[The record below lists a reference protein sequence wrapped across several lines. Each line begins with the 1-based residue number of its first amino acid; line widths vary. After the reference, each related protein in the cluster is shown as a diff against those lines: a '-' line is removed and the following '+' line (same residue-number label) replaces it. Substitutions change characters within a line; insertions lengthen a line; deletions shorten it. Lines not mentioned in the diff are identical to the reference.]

1 MVLPS
6 LTVTVADEH
15 RVVYWFIMVS
25 HPPKSPRLVRS
36 PPYCGGTRS
45 RSGRRPRLY
54 GSPAAIRP
62 LWRRRCGSSRPPGGA
77 IAQAAALSRHIRVPR
92 GAMAAEGPEE
102 GPGGPGGTGGAVEGD
117 GNGGETPGTGGG
129 EGAVPPPPS
138 INRAPPPISA
148 PPAEPPPP
156 SPPSPSAA
164 PSPPQGLNGTP
175 PAEPPPEE
183 PPPFPPEFQRLWGA
197 AQGNPHDF
205 SAWTELLAYVEQEE
219 LLQGA
224 RRAFDAF
231 LRRYPYCYGYWGKYA
246 ELERRLGSARR
257 AQQVLER
264 GLESIPLSLE
274 LWLSY
279 IGILQ
284 SSVDPARPESAQ
296 RVRGAFEA
304 ALAAAGM
311 DFRSDK
317 LWESYVEWERERGD
331 LRAVTAIYDRLL
343 SMPTQLYSHHWERFK
358 EHVLQ
363 HPPCAILSPEELLWV
378 RSKLGSASGSTSASG
393 YTSASGSDP
402 APKAPPEG
410 PETPPGEEPPPGTPP
425 GAQEDLDQ
433 EKIRELVISMRQQIH
448 AQNEAEVSKRW
459 NFEDGIK
466 RPYFHVKP
474 LERAQ
479 LRNWRE
485 YLDFEV
491 AAGSQERSIVLF
503 ERCLV
508 ACALYEE
515 FWVKYTRYLES
526 RTVPGARSVF
536 QRACGFHLPRKPNI
550 HLLWAAFEEK
560 QGNVDEARRILRSFE
575 AAVPGLAMV
584 RLRRVSL
591 ERRHGRVAEAEA
603 LLLEAMRDN
612 EGLPLGSF
620 YAVKLA
626 RQVCKVQ
633 KNLGKARRVLV
644 EALEKD
650 PDNARLHANLLEME
664 FGADLGQNEGN
675 TMSCF
680 ERALSSP
687 LPDEAKLLFS
697 QRRVEFLEDFGS
709 SIHSLLKA
717 YDEHQKILKAHAARK
732 RAPENG
738 SGGPDDKRLRPDD
751 PSGLLG
757 PLNFSGG
764 DPNPSY
770 NYWYQATAPMATRAP
785 GATATTTGRAEG
797 GAAPLPCPDPPVQ
810 IVGPPS
816 PKIWGVG
823 GVVNKE
829 TLRSYPR
836 RLLGFV
842 LFWGSFFC
850 FRGGSQQILGIAQGG
865 FWGVLDEFQSSP
877 PRFWGVSGGFQNAS
891 MNPQVPTASSGVAQ
905 VELEVPKTD
914 FGGGL
919 QRSFGLSTAD
929 SRGILGC
936 SRWIWR
942 CPKQI
947 LGCSR

>member
-1 MVLPS
+1 
-6 LTVTVADEH
+6 
-15 RVVYWFIMVS
+15 
-25 HPPKSPRLVRS
+25 
-36 PPYCGGTRS
+36 
-45 RSGRRPRLY
+45 
-54 GSPAAIRP
+54 
-62 LWRRRCGSSRPPGGA
+62 
-77 IAQAAALSRHIRVPR
+77 
-92 GAMAAEGPEE
+92 
-102 GPGGPGGTGGAVEGD
+102 
-117 GNGGETPGTGGG
+117 
-129 EGAVPPPPS
+129 
-138 INRAPPPISA
+138 
-148 PPAEPPPP
+148 
-156 SPPSPSAA
+156 
-164 PSPPQGLNGTP
+164 
-175 PAEPPPEE
+175 
-183 PPPFPPEFQRLWGA
+183 
-197 AQGNPHDF
+197 
-205 SAWTELLAYVEQEE
+205 ELLE
-219 LLQGA
+219 GA

-231 LRRYPYCYGYWGKYA
+231 FQRYPYCYGYWRKYA
-246 ELERRLGSARR
+246 ELERRLGSARS
-257 AQQVLER
+257 AQQVGRALLGFE
-264 GLESIPLSLE
+264 GEIPLFSGVWE
-274 LWLSY
+274 
-279 IGILQ
+279 GTAPCPAGAGAGAA
-284 SSVDPARPESAQ
+284 VDPAEPGAVAELHRAPAELAGPSTARERPEGQGVSNGGNNPGEILGMGGECPWECPESAQ
-296 RVRGAFEA
+296 RVWGAFEA

-317 LWESYVEWERERGD
+317 LWESYLEWERERGD

-363 HPPCAILSPEELLWV
+363 HPPGAILSPEELLW
-378 RSKLGSASGSTSASG
+378 
-393 YTSASGSDP
+393 
-402 APKAPPEG
+402 
-410 PETPPGEEPPPGTPP
+410 
-425 GAQEDLDQ
+425 EDLDQ
-433 EKIRELVISMRQQIH
+433 EKIRELVISMRQQIY

-503 ERCLV
+503 ERCLI

-560 QGNVDEARRILRSFE
+560 QGNIEEARRILRCFE

-603 LLLEAMRDN
+603 LLLEAMRAN

-633 KNLGKARRVLV
+633 KNLGKARKVLV

-664 FGADLGQNEGN
+664 FGADVGQNEGN

-680 ERALSSP
+680 ERALRSP

-709 SIHSLLKA
+709 SIHRTEQPGGTPGRVWGLPPERCPLPSLLKA
-717 YDEHQKILKAHAARK
+717 YDEHQKILKAHATRK

-738 SGGPDDKRLRPDD
+738 SEEPDDKRLRPDD

-770 NYWYQATAPMATRAP
+770 NYWYQHGYGTY
-785 GATATTTGRAEG
+785 GY
-797 GAAPLPCPDPPVQ
+797 Q
-810 IVGPPS
+810 S
-816 PKIWGVG
+816 PWGYSHYYG
-823 GVVNKE
+823 
-829 TLRSYPR
+829 
-836 RLLGFV
+836 
-842 LFWGSFFC
+842 
-850 FRGGSQQILGIAQGG
+850 
-865 FWGVLDEFQSSP
+865 QS
-877 PRFWGVSGGFQNAS
+877 
-891 MNPQVPTASSGVAQ
+891 
-905 VELEVPKTD
+905 
-914 FGGGL
+914 
-919 QRSFGLSTAD
+919 
-929 SRGILGC
+929 
-936 SRWIWR
+936 
-942 CPKQI
+942 
-947 LGCSR
+947 

>member
-1 MVLPS
+1 
-6 LTVTVADEH
+6 
-15 RVVYWFIMVS
+15 
-25 HPPKSPRLVRS
+25 
-36 PPYCGGTRS
+36 
-45 RSGRRPRLY
+45 
-54 GSPAAIRP
+54 
-62 LWRRRCGSSRPPGGA
+62 
-77 IAQAAALSRHIRVPR
+77 
-92 GAMAAEGPEE
+92 MAEE
-102 GPGGPGGTGGAVEGD
+102 GPGGPDKPGGAMEGD
-117 GNGGETPGTGGG
+117 GDGGETPAADGG
-129 EGAVPPPPS
+129 EP
-138 INRAPPPISA
+138 
-148 PPAEPPPP
+148 
-156 SPPSPSAA
+156 
-164 PSPPQGLNGTP
+164 GLNGGP
-175 PAEPPPEE
+175 PSEPPPEE

-197 AQGNPHDF
+197 AQGNPQDF

-219 LLQGA
+219 LLEGA

-231 LRRYPYCYGYWGKYA
+231 FQRYPYCYGYWRKYA
-246 ELERRLGSARR
+246 ELERRLGSARS

-264 GLESIPLSLE
+264 GLQSIPLSLE

-279 IGILQ
+279 IAHLQ
-284 SSVDPARPESAQ
+284 SSLDPERPESAQ

-317 LWESYVEWERERGD
+317 LWESYLEWERERGD

-343 SMPTQLYSHHWERFK
+343 SMPTQLYSQHWERFK
-358 EHVLQ
+358 QHVLQ
-363 HPPCAILSPEELLWV
+363 HPPGAILSPEELLWV
-378 RSKLGSASGSTSASG
+378 RSKLGPDAA
-393 YTSASGSDP
+393 P
-402 APKAPPEG
+402 APKAPPEA
-410 PETPPGEEPPPGTPP
+410 PPGEEPPPGAPEP
-425 GAQEDLDQ
+425 QQDLDQ

-459 NFEDGIK
+459 SFEDGIK

-491 AAGSQERSIVLF
+491 AAGSHERSIVLF

-560 QGNVDEARRILRSFE
+560 QGNVEEARRILRCFE

-603 LLLEAMRDN
+603 LLLEAMRAN

-664 FGADLGQNEGN
+664 FGADVGQNEGN

-680 ERALSSP
+680 ERALRSP

-738 SGGPDDKRLRPDD
+738 SEEPDDKRLRPDD

-770 NYWYQATAPMATRAP
+770 NYWYQH
-785 GATATTTGRAEG
+785 GYSSYGY
-797 GAAPLPCPDPPVQ
+797 Q
-810 IVGPPS
+810 S
-816 PKIWGVG
+816 PWGYG
-823 GVVNKE
+823 HYYG
-829 TLRSYPR
+829 
-836 RLLGFV
+836 
-842 LFWGSFFC
+842 
-850 FRGGSQQILGIAQGG
+850 
-865 FWGVLDEFQSSP
+865 QS
-877 PRFWGVSGGFQNAS
+877 
-891 MNPQVPTASSGVAQ
+891 
-905 VELEVPKTD
+905 
-914 FGGGL
+914 
-919 QRSFGLSTAD
+919 
-929 SRGILGC
+929 
-936 SRWIWR
+936 
-942 CPKQI
+942 
-947 LGCSR
+947 

>member
-1 MVLPS
+1 
-6 LTVTVADEH
+6 
-15 RVVYWFIMVS
+15 
-25 HPPKSPRLVRS
+25 
-36 PPYCGGTRS
+36 
-45 RSGRRPRLY
+45 
-54 GSPAAIRP
+54 
-62 LWRRRCGSSRPPGGA
+62 
-77 IAQAAALSRHIRVPR
+77 
-92 GAMAAEGPEE
+92 MAAEGPEE
-102 GPGGPGGTGGAVEGD
+102 GTGGTDGTGGAMDGD
-117 GNGGETPGTGGG
+117 GDGGETPGRGGG
-129 EGAVPPPPS
+129 EVPGGCPRGWGSRSRSRCRPPPPQ
-138 INRAPPPISA
+138 A
-148 PPAEPPPP
+148 
-156 SPPSPSAA
+156 
-164 PSPPQGLNGTP
+164 LNGAP
-175 PAEPPPEE
+175 

-197 AQGNPHDF
+197 AQGSPHDF
-205 SAWTELLAYVEQEE
+205 GAWTELLAYVEQEE
-219 LLQGA
+219 LLEAA

-231 LRRYPYCYGYWGKYA
+231 FQRFPYCFGYWRKYA

-264 GLESIPLSLE
+264 GLQSIPLSLE
-274 LWLSY
+274 LWLHY
-279 IGILQ
+279 IGLLQ
-284 SSVDPARPESAQ
+284 SSLDPARPESAQ

-363 HPPCAILSPEELLWV
+363 HPPGAILSPEELLWL
-378 RSKLGSASGSTSASG
+378 RSKLGSGSE
-393 YTSASGSDP
+393 P
-402 APKAPPEG
+402 APKPPEG
-410 PETPPGEEPPPGTPP
+410 PEAPPGEEAPP
-425 GAQEDLDQ
+425 GAPPEAQEEPDQ

-503 ERCLV
+503 ERCLI

-603 LLLEAMRDN
+603 LLLEAMRAN

-633 KNLGKARRVLV
+633 KNLGKAREVLV

-664 FGADLGQNEGN
+664 FGADVGQNEGN

-680 ERALSSP
+680 ERALRSP

-738 SGGPDDKRLRPDD
+738 SEEPDDKRLRPDD

-770 NYWYQATAPMATRAP
+770 NYWYQHGYSTY
-785 GATATTTGRAEG
+785 GY
-797 GAAPLPCPDPPVQ
+797 Q
-810 IVGPPS
+810 S
-816 PKIWGVG
+816 PWGYSHYYG
-823 GVVNKE
+823 
-829 TLRSYPR
+829 
-836 RLLGFV
+836 
-842 LFWGSFFC
+842 
-850 FRGGSQQILGIAQGG
+850 
-865 FWGVLDEFQSSP
+865 QS
-877 PRFWGVSGGFQNAS
+877 
-891 MNPQVPTASSGVAQ
+891 
-905 VELEVPKTD
+905 
-914 FGGGL
+914 
-919 QRSFGLSTAD
+919 
-929 SRGILGC
+929 
-936 SRWIWR
+936 
-942 CPKQI
+942 
-947 LGCSR
+947 

>member
-1 MVLPS
+1 
-6 LTVTVADEH
+6 
-15 RVVYWFIMVS
+15 
-25 HPPKSPRLVRS
+25 
-36 PPYCGGTRS
+36 
-45 RSGRRPRLY
+45 
-54 GSPAAIRP
+54 
-62 LWRRRCGSSRPPGGA
+62 
-77 IAQAAALSRHIRVPR
+77 
-92 GAMAAEGPEE
+92 MAAEGPEE
-102 GPGGPGGTGGAVEGD
+102 GPGGSGDSGEAMDGD
-117 GNGGETPGTGGG
+117 GDG
-129 EGAVPPPPS
+129 
-138 INRAPPPISA
+138 A

-156 SPPSPSAA
+156 APPDPGTGTDAGADPDPGTDAGADPDPGTDAGAA
-164 PSPPQGLNGTP
+164 PPPPAALNGAPP
-175 PAEPPPEE
+175 PAEPPPAE

-197 AQGNPHDF
+197 AQGSPHDF

-219 LLQGA
+219 LLEAA

-231 LRRYPYCYGYWGKYA
+231 FQRYPYCFGYWRKYA
-246 ELERRLGSARR
+246 ELERRLGSARS

-264 GLESIPLSLE
+264 GLQSIPLSLE
-274 LWLSY
+274 LWLHY
-279 IGILQ
+279 IGLLQ
-284 SSVDPARPESAQ
+284 SSLDPARPESAQ

-363 HPPCAILSPEELLWV
+363 HPPGAILSPEELLWV
-378 RSKLGSASGSTSASG
+378 RSKLGPGPE
-393 YTSASGSDP
+393 P
-402 APKAPPEG
+402 APKPQPG
-410 PETPPGEEPPPGTPP
+410 PEAPPGEEQPPPGAPP
-425 GAQEDLDQ
+425 EAQ
-433 EKIRELVISMRQQIH
+433 EKIRELVISMRQQIY

-485 YLDFEV
+485 YLDWEV
-491 AAGSQERSIVLF
+491 AAGSHERSIVLF
-503 ERCLV
+503 ERCLI

-603 LLLEAMRDN
+603 LLLEAMRAN

-633 KNLGKARRVLV
+633 KNLGKARKVLV

-650 PDNARLHANLLEME
+650 PENARLHANLLEME
-664 FGADLGQNEGN
+664 FGADVGQNEGN

-680 ERALSSP
+680 ERALRSP

-738 SGGPDDKRLRPDD
+738 SEEPDDKRLRPDD

-757 PLNFSGG
+757 PLSFSGG

-770 NYWYQATAPMATRAP
+770 NYWYQV
-785 GATATTTGRAEG
+785 GDSG
-797 GAAPLPCPDPPVQ
+797 G
-810 IVGPPS
+810 
-816 PKIWGVG
+816 
-823 GVVNKE
+823 
-829 TLRSYPR
+829 
-836 RLLGFV
+836 
-842 LFWGSFFC
+842 
-850 FRGGSQQILGIAQGG
+850 
-865 FWGVLDEFQSSP
+865 
-877 PRFWGVSGGFQNAS
+877 RFWGLQGVPRLIPLPFYPP
-891 MNPQVPTASSGVAQ
+891 PQHGYGTYGYQSPWGYSHYYGQS
-905 VELEVPKTD
+905 
-914 FGGGL
+914 
-919 QRSFGLSTAD
+919 
-929 SRGILGC
+929 
-936 SRWIWR
+936 
-942 CPKQI
+942 
-947 LGCSR
+947 

>member
-1 MVLPS
+1 MV
-6 LTVTVADEH
+6 VAAAVGAALAA
-15 RVVYWFIMVS
+15 RA
-25 HPPKSPRLVRS
+25 
-36 PPYCGGTRS
+36 
-45 RSGRRPRLY
+45 RLY
-54 GSPAAIRP
+54 GSPAAVTALR
-62 LWRRRCGSSRPPGGA
+62 RRRCGSSRPPGGA
-77 IAQAAALSRHIRVPR
+77 LAEEVALSRHIRAPI

-102 GPGGPGGTGGAVEGD
+102 GPGGPDGTGGAMEGD
-117 GNGGETPGTGGG
+117 GD
-129 EGAVPPPPS
+129 GAPS
-138 INRAPPPISA
+138 
-148 PPAEPPPP
+148 AEPPPP
-156 SPPSPSAA
+156 APPSPEAAAA
-164 PSPPQGLNGTP
+164 PRPPQGLNGAP

-183 PPPFPPEFQRLWGA
+183 PPPLPPEFQRLWGA

-219 LLQGA
+219 LLEGA

-231 LRRYPYCYGYWGKYA
+231 FQRYPYCYGYWRKYA
-246 ELERRLGSARR
+246 ELERRLGSARS

-264 GLESIPLSLE
+264 GLQSIPLSLE

-279 IGILQ
+279 IGHLQ
-284 SSVDPARPESAQ
+284 SSLDPAQPESTQ

-317 LWESYVEWERERGD
+317 LWESYLEWERERGD

-363 HPPCAILSPEELLWV
+363 HPPGAILSPEELLWV
-378 RSKLGSASGSTSASG
+378 RSKLGSS
-393 YTSASGSDP
+393 SGSDPAP

-410 PETPPGEEPPPGTPP
+410 SEAPPGEEPPPGAPP
-425 GAQEDLDQ
+425 EGQEDLDQ
-433 EKIRELVISMRQQIH
+433 EKIRELVISMRQQIYT
-448 AQNEAEVSKRW
+448 QNEAEVSKRW

-503 ERCLV
+503 ERCLI

-560 QGNVDEARRILRSFE
+560 QGNIEEARRILRCFE

-603 LLLEAMRDN
+603 LLLEAMRAN

-633 KNLGKARRVLV
+633 KNLGKARKVLV

-664 FGADLGQNEGN
+664 FGADVGQNEGN

-680 ERALSSP
+680 ERALRSP

-717 YDEHQKILKAHAARK
+717 YDEHQKILKAHATRK

-738 SGGPDDKRLRPDD
+738 SEEPDDKRLRPDD

-757 PLNFSGG
+757 SLNFSGG

-770 NYWYQATAPMATRAP
+770 NYWYQHGYGTY
-785 GATATTTGRAEG
+785 GY
-797 GAAPLPCPDPPVQ
+797 Q
-810 IVGPPS
+810 S
-816 PKIWGVG
+816 PWGYSHYYG
-823 GVVNKE
+823 
-829 TLRSYPR
+829 
-836 RLLGFV
+836 
-842 LFWGSFFC
+842 
-850 FRGGSQQILGIAQGG
+850 
-865 FWGVLDEFQSSP
+865 QS
-877 PRFWGVSGGFQNAS
+877 
-891 MNPQVPTASSGVAQ
+891 
-905 VELEVPKTD
+905 
-914 FGGGL
+914 
-919 QRSFGLSTAD
+919 
-929 SRGILGC
+929 
-936 SRWIWR
+936 
-942 CPKQI
+942 
-947 LGCSR
+947 

>member
-1 MVLPS
+1 
-6 LTVTVADEH
+6 
-15 RVVYWFIMVS
+15 
-25 HPPKSPRLVRS
+25 
-36 PPYCGGTRS
+36 
-45 RSGRRPRLY
+45 
-54 GSPAAIRP
+54 
-62 LWRRRCGSSRPPGGA
+62 
-77 IAQAAALSRHIRVPR
+77 
-92 GAMAAEGPEE
+92 
-102 GPGGPGGTGGAVEGD
+102 
-117 GNGGETPGTGGG
+117 
-129 EGAVPPPPS
+129 
-138 INRAPPPISA
+138 
-148 PPAEPPPP
+148 
-156 SPPSPSAA
+156 
-164 PSPPQGLNGTP
+164 
-175 PAEPPPEE
+175 
-183 PPPFPPEFQRLWGA
+183 FPPEFQRLWGA
-197 AQGNPHDF
+197 AQGNPQDF

-219 LLQGA
+219 LLEGA

-231 LRRYPYCYGYWGKYA
+231 FQHYPYCYGYWRKYA
-246 ELERRLGSARR
+246 ELERRLGSARS

-264 GLESIPLSLE
+264 GLQSIPLSLE

-279 IGILQ
+279 IGHLQ
-284 SSVDPARPESAQ
+284 SLLDPARPESAQ

-317 LWESYVEWERERGD
+317 LWESYLEWERERGD

-363 HPPCAILSPEELLWV
+363 HPPGAILSPEELLWV
-378 RSKLGSASGSTSASG
+378 RSKLGS
-393 YTSASGSDP
+393 GSDP
-402 APKAPPEG
+402 APASRAPPEG
-410 PETPPGEEPPPGTPP
+410 PEAPPGEEPPPGAPP
-425 GAQEDLDQ
+425 EGQ
-433 EKIRELVISMRQQIH
+433 EKIRELVISMRQQIY

-503 ERCLV
+503 ERCLI

-560 QGNVDEARRILRSFE
+560 QGNIEEARRILRCFE

-603 LLLEAMRDN
+603 LLLEAMRAN

-633 KNLGKARRVLV
+633 KNLGKARKVLV

-664 FGADLGQNEGN
+664 FGADVGQNEGN

-680 ERALSSP
+680 ERALRSP

-738 SGGPDDKRLRPDD
+738 SEEPDDKRLRPDD

-770 NYWYQATAPMATRAP
+770 NYWYQ
-785 GATATTTGRAEG
+785 
-797 GAAPLPCPDPPVQ
+797 
-810 IVGPPS
+810 
-816 PKIWGVG
+816 
-823 GVVNKE
+823 
-829 TLRSYPR
+829 
-836 RLLGFV
+836 
-842 LFWGSFFC
+842 
-850 FRGGSQQILGIAQGG
+850 
-865 FWGVLDEFQSSP
+865 
-877 PRFWGVSGGFQNAS
+877 
-891 MNPQVPTASSGVAQ
+891 
-905 VELEVPKTD
+905 
-914 FGGGL
+914 
-919 QRSFGLSTAD
+919 
-929 SRGILGC
+929 
-936 SRWIWR
+936 
-942 CPKQI
+942 
-947 LGCSR
+947 

>member
-1 MVLPS
+1 
-6 LTVTVADEH
+6 
-15 RVVYWFIMVS
+15 
-25 HPPKSPRLVRS
+25 
-36 PPYCGGTRS
+36 
-45 RSGRRPRLY
+45 
-54 GSPAAIRP
+54 
-62 LWRRRCGSSRPPGGA
+62 
-77 IAQAAALSRHIRVPR
+77 
-92 GAMAAEGPEE
+92 MAAEGPEE
-102 GPGGPGGTGGAVEGD
+102 GAGGSAGTGEAMDGD
-117 GNGGETPGTGGG
+117 GD
-129 EGAVPPPPS
+129 
-138 INRAPPPISA
+138 SA

-156 SPPSPSAA
+156 AAPDPGADPGSDPNPDPDPGSDPDPIPDPNPDPIPDPSSNPNPDPDPIPDPDPGPGPGAAPPPPSA
-164 PSPPQGLNGTP
+164 PNGAPP

-197 AQGNPHDF
+197 AQGSPHDF
-205 SAWTELLAYVEQEE
+205 GAWTELLAYVEQEE
-219 LLQGA
+219 LLEAA

-231 LRRYPYCYGYWGKYA
+231 FQRYPYCYGYWRKYA

-264 GLESIPLSLE
+264 GLQSIPLSLE
-274 LWLSY
+274 LWLHY
-279 IGILQ
+279 ISLLQ
-284 SSVDPARPESAQ
+284 SSLDPARPESAQ

-317 LWESYVEWERERGD
+317 LWESYLEWERERGD

-358 EHVLQ
+358 AHVLQ
-363 HPPCAILSPEELLWV
+363 HPPGAILTPEELLWL
-378 RSKLGSASGSTSASG
+378 RSKLGPGPG
-393 YTSASGSDP
+393 P
-402 APKAPPEG
+402 APPQG
-410 PETPPGEEPPPGTPP
+410 PERPPGEEEEEEPRA
-425 GAQEDLDQ
+425 GAGAEPQEDLDQ

-503 ERCLV
+503 ERCLI

-603 LLLEAMRDN
+603 LLLEAMRAN
-612 EGLPLGSF
+612 EGRPLGSF

-633 KNLGKARRVLV
+633 KNLGRARKVLE

-650 PDNARLHANLLEME
+650 PENARLHANLLEME
-664 FGADLGQNEGN
+664 FGADVGQNEGN

-680 ERALSSP
+680 ERALRSR
-687 LPDEAKLLFS
+687 LPPEAKLLFS

-717 YDEHQKILKAHAARK
+717 YDEHQKMLKAHVARK

-738 SGGPDDKRLRPDD
+738 SEEPEDKRLRPED

-757 PLNFSGG
+757 PHNFSGAG

-770 NYWYQATAPMATRAP
+770 NYWYQQGYGTY
-785 GATATTTGRAEG
+785 GY
-797 GAAPLPCPDPPVQ
+797 Q
-810 IVGPPS
+810 S
-816 PKIWGVG
+816 PWGYG
-823 GVVNKE
+823 HYYG
-829 TLRSYPR
+829 
-836 RLLGFV
+836 
-842 LFWGSFFC
+842 
-850 FRGGSQQILGIAQGG
+850 
-865 FWGVLDEFQSSP
+865 QS
-877 PRFWGVSGGFQNAS
+877 
-891 MNPQVPTASSGVAQ
+891 
-905 VELEVPKTD
+905 
-914 FGGGL
+914 
-919 QRSFGLSTAD
+919 
-929 SRGILGC
+929 
-936 SRWIWR
+936 
-942 CPKQI
+942 
-947 LGCSR
+947 

>member
-1 MVLPS
+1 
-6 LTVTVADEH
+6 
-15 RVVYWFIMVS
+15 
-25 HPPKSPRLVRS
+25 
-36 PPYCGGTRS
+36 
-45 RSGRRPRLY
+45 
-54 GSPAAIRP
+54 
-62 LWRRRCGSSRPPGGA
+62 
-77 IAQAAALSRHIRVPR
+77 
-92 GAMAAEGPEE
+92 MAAEGPEE
-102 GPGGPGGTGGAVEGD
+102 GPGGSGGTGEAMDGD
-117 GNGGETPGTGGG
+117 GDGG
-129 EGAVPPPPS
+129 
-138 INRAPPPISA
+138 

-156 SPPSPSAA
+156 APPDPDPGADPDPDPGAGPDDPGADAGAA
-164 PSPPQGLNGTP
+164 PPPPAALNGAPP

-197 AQGNPHDF
+197 AQGSPHDF
-205 SAWTELLAYVEQEE
+205 GAWTELLAYVEQEE
-219 LLQGA
+219 LLEAA

-231 LRRYPYCYGYWGKYA
+231 FQRYPYCFGYWRKYA

-264 GLESIPLSLE
+264 GLQSIPLSLE
-274 LWLSY
+274 LWLHY
-279 IGILQ
+279 IGLLQ
-284 SSVDPARPESAQ
+284 SSLDPARPESAQ

-363 HPPCAILSPEELLWV
+363 HPPGAILSPEELLWV
-378 RSKLGSASGSTSASG
+378 RSKLGPGPE
-393 YTSASGSDP
+393 P
-402 APKAPPEG
+402 APRPPEAPPG
-410 PETPPGEEPPPGTPP
+410 AEPPPGAPP
-425 GAQEDLDQ
+425 QAQEDLDQ
-433 EKIRELVISMRQQIH
+433 EKIRELVISMRQQIYT
-448 AQNEAEVSKRW
+448 QNEAEVSKRW

-485 YLDFEV
+485 YLDWEV
-491 AAGSQERSIVLF
+491 AAGSHERSIVLF
-503 ERCLV
+503 ERCLI

-603 LLLEAMRDN
+603 LLLEAMRAN

-633 KNLGKARRVLV
+633 KNLGKARKVLV

-650 PDNARLHANLLEME
+650 PENARLHANLLEME
-664 FGADLGQNEGN
+664 FGADVGQNEGN

-680 ERALSSP
+680 ERALRSP

-738 SGGPDDKRLRPDD
+738 SEEPDDKRLRPDD

-757 PLNFSGG
+757 PLSFSGG

-770 NYWYQATAPMATRAP
+770 NYWYQHGYGTY
-785 GATATTTGRAEG
+785 GY
-797 GAAPLPCPDPPVQ
+797 Q
-810 IVGPPS
+810 S
-816 PKIWGVG
+816 PWGYSHYYG
-823 GVVNKE
+823 
-829 TLRSYPR
+829 
-836 RLLGFV
+836 
-842 LFWGSFFC
+842 
-850 FRGGSQQILGIAQGG
+850 
-865 FWGVLDEFQSSP
+865 QS
-877 PRFWGVSGGFQNAS
+877 
-891 MNPQVPTASSGVAQ
+891 
-905 VELEVPKTD
+905 
-914 FGGGL
+914 
-919 QRSFGLSTAD
+919 
-929 SRGILGC
+929 
-936 SRWIWR
+936 
-942 CPKQI
+942 
-947 LGCSR
+947 

>member
-1 MVLPS
+1 
-6 LTVTVADEH
+6 
-15 RVVYWFIMVS
+15 
-25 HPPKSPRLVRS
+25 
-36 PPYCGGTRS
+36 
-45 RSGRRPRLY
+45 
-54 GSPAAIRP
+54 
-62 LWRRRCGSSRPPGGA
+62 
-77 IAQAAALSRHIRVPR
+77 
-92 GAMAAEGPEE
+92 MAAEGPEE
-102 GPGGPGGTGGAVEGD
+102 GPGGSGGTGEAMDGD
-117 GNGGETPGTGGG
+117 GDGGESPGTGGG
-129 EGAVPPPPS
+129 
-138 INRAPPPISA
+138 

-156 SPPSPSAA
+156 APPDPDPGADPDPDPGAGPDDPGADAGAA
-164 PSPPQGLNGTP
+164 PPPPAALNGAPP

-197 AQGNPHDF
+197 AQGSPHDF
-205 SAWTELLAYVEQEE
+205 GAWTELLAYVEQEE
-219 LLQGA
+219 LLEAA

-231 LRRYPYCYGYWGKYA
+231 FQRYPYCFGYWRKYA

-264 GLESIPLSLE
+264 GLQSIPLSLE
-274 LWLSY
+274 LWLHY
-279 IGILQ
+279 IGLLQ
-284 SSVDPARPESAQ
+284 SSLDPARPESAQ

-363 HPPCAILSPEELLWV
+363 HPPGAILSPEELLWV
-378 RSKLGSASGSTSASG
+378 RSKLGPGPE
-393 YTSASGSDP
+393 P
-402 APKAPPEG
+402 APRPPEAPPG
-410 PETPPGEEPPPGTPP
+410 AEPPPGAPP
-425 GAQEDLDQ
+425 QAQEDLDQ
-433 EKIRELVISMRQQIH
+433 EKIRELVISMRQQIYT
-448 AQNEAEVSKRW
+448 QNEAEVSKRW

-485 YLDFEV
+485 YLDWEV
-491 AAGSQERSIVLF
+491 AAGSHERSIVLF
-503 ERCLV
+503 ERCLI

-603 LLLEAMRDN
+603 LLLEAMRAN

-633 KNLGKARRVLV
+633 KNLGKARKVLV

-650 PDNARLHANLLEME
+650 PENARLHANLLEME
-664 FGADLGQNEGN
+664 FGADVGQNEGN

-680 ERALSSP
+680 ERALRSP

-738 SGGPDDKRLRPDD
+738 SEEPDDKRLRPDD

-757 PLNFSGG
+757 PLSFSGG

-770 NYWYQATAPMATRAP
+770 NYWYQHGYGTY
-785 GATATTTGRAEG
+785 GY
-797 GAAPLPCPDPPVQ
+797 Q
-810 IVGPPS
+810 S
-816 PKIWGVG
+816 PWGYSHYYG
-823 GVVNKE
+823 
-829 TLRSYPR
+829 
-836 RLLGFV
+836 
-842 LFWGSFFC
+842 
-850 FRGGSQQILGIAQGG
+850 
-865 FWGVLDEFQSSP
+865 QS
-877 PRFWGVSGGFQNAS
+877 
-891 MNPQVPTASSGVAQ
+891 
-905 VELEVPKTD
+905 
-914 FGGGL
+914 
-919 QRSFGLSTAD
+919 
-929 SRGILGC
+929 
-936 SRWIWR
+936 
-942 CPKQI
+942 
-947 LGCSR
+947 

>member
-1 MVLPS
+1 QNL
-6 LTVTVADEH
+6 L
-15 RVVYWFIMVS
+15 
-25 HPPKSPRLVRS
+25 
-36 PPYCGGTRS
+36 
-45 RSGRRPRLY
+45 
-54 GSPAAIRP
+54 
-62 LWRRRCGSSRPPGGA
+62 GA
-77 IAQAAALSRHIRVPR
+77 
-92 GAMAAEGPEE
+92 
-102 GPGGPGGTGGAVEGD
+102 
-117 GNGGETPGTGGG
+117 
-129 EGAVPPPPS
+129 
-138 INRAPPPISA
+138 
-148 PPAEPPPP
+148 
-156 SPPSPSAA
+156 
-164 PSPPQGLNGTP
+164 
-175 PAEPPPEE
+175 
-183 PPPFPPEFQRLWGA
+183 
-197 AQGNPHDF
+197 
-205 SAWTELLAYVEQEE
+205 
-219 LLQGA
+219 A

-231 LRRYPYCYGYWGKYA
+231 FLHYPYCYGYWKKYA
-246 ELERRLGSARR
+246 DMERRLGSARH
-257 AQQVLER
+257 AEEVLER
-264 GLESIPLSLE
+264 GLQSIPLSMD
-274 LWLSY
+274 LWIHY
-279 IGILQ
+279 ISFLQ
-284 SSVDPARPESAQ
+284 STLDPALPETAQ
-296 RVRGAFEA
+296 RIRGAFEA
-304 ALAAAGM
+304 AVAAAGM

-343 SMPTQLYSHHWERFK
+343 SMPTQLYSHHWEKFK

-363 HPPCAILSPEELLWV
+363 NPPRAILSPEELLWV
-378 RSKLGSASGSTSASG
+378 RSKLGS
-393 YTSASGSDP
+393 DP
-402 APKAPPEG
+402 AAPKAPQPQPEG
-410 PETPPGEEPPPGTPP
+410 PEAPPGEDPPPGLAGKGPP
-425 GAQEDLDQ
+425 EAQEELDQ
-433 EKIRELVISMRQQIH
+433 EKIRELVISMRQQIY

-491 AAGSQERSIVLF
+491 AAGSHERSIVLF
-503 ERCLV
+503 ERCLI

-560 QGNVDEARRILRSFE
+560 QGNVEEARRILRCFE

-603 LLLEAMRDN
+603 LLLEAMRAN

-633 KNLGKARRVLV
+633 KNLGKARKVLV

-664 FGADLGQNEGN
+664 FGADVGQNEGN

-680 ERALSSP
+680 ERALRSP
-687 LPDEAKLLFS
+687 LPDEAKLVFS

-738 SGGPDDKRLRPDD
+738 SEEPDDKRLRPDD

-770 NYWYQATAPMATRAP
+770 NYWYQ
-785 GATATTTGRAEG
+785 
-797 GAAPLPCPDPPVQ
+797 
-810 IVGPPS
+810 
-816 PKIWGVG
+816 
-823 GVVNKE
+823 
-829 TLRSYPR
+829 
-836 RLLGFV
+836 
-842 LFWGSFFC
+842 
-850 FRGGSQQILGIAQGG
+850 
-865 FWGVLDEFQSSP
+865 
-877 PRFWGVSGGFQNAS
+877 
-891 MNPQVPTASSGVAQ
+891 
-905 VELEVPKTD
+905 
-914 FGGGL
+914 
-919 QRSFGLSTAD
+919 
-929 SRGILGC
+929 
-936 SRWIWR
+936 
-942 CPKQI
+942 
-947 LGCSR
+947 